1 MKIYLLSLAAG
12 VLVGVIYSLL
22 NVRSPAPPLVAL
34 VGLLG
39 ILVGEQIMPIARQ
52 IVAGQGI
59 VAAWRQAK
67 CAPHMFGMLPG
78 RQADASQCSR
88 ERSGEDIMS
97 APDTVF
103 SSRPFHDT

>member
-1 MKIYLLSLAAG
+1 MKMYLLSLGAG

-39 ILVGEQIMPIARQ
+39 ILVGEQLVPVARHLA
-52 IVAGQGI
+52 AGSTVG
-59 VAAWRQAK
+59 AAWHYAK

-78 RQADASQCSR
+78 RHADAASTLPADSV
-88 ERSGEDIMS
+88 EKRS
-97 APDTVF
+97 
-103 SSRPFHDT
+103 

>member
-1 MKIYLLSLAAG
+1 MKIYVLSLCAG
-12 VLVGVIYSLL
+12 LLVGVMYSLL

-39 ILVGEQIMPIARQ
+39 ILAGEQIVPIAKQ
-52 IVAGQGI
+52 IVAGHGL

-78 RQADASQCSR
+78 HHSLKSNAAAAEKTTGSES
-88 ERSGEDIMS
+88 
-97 APDTVF
+97 
-103 SSRPFHDT
+103 